1 MNWSIGKRVTTAFA
15 LAFVSMVVIG
25 VLAFNTTQALLEDVR
40 ALDLNHEIL
49 RTIKEIDAALKQAES
64 AHRGYALSQDE
75 QFLEEFQAGAA
86 LVEDRLTRLRS
97 LTMDNPEQK
106 QHLESLEALANA
118 RITHMRD
125 ALVEFENGTVT
136 AESKKRLTD
145 AGAALM
151 TKVATVLLTMEGIES
166 KLLSER
172 RTRQELLAGYTLAI
186 VGAGGFIVAILLLS
200 SMLLINRQV
209 TVRRVAQGE
218 IEVANERLSQ
228 WVEELERR
236 NKEITLL
243 STLTTFLQACRT
255 PQETYDVITKSMQR
269 SFPNTSGT
277 LGVSR
282 ASRNLVAMHSVW
294 GKNPPPQED
303 FDPNMCWALR
313 RGRTHIVTDPEQGLV
328 CEHMDVQPRRSYL
341 CMPLT
346 AHGEMLGVMTLIDL
360 DASWEDDTRSR
371 LAETMSENLGMALAN
386 LQLRERLIAQA
397 ITDPL
402 TGLYNRR
409 YLEESVIRE
418 LSRARRHQTT
428 IGIILLDID
437 RFKSFNDT
445 HGHHVGD
452 QVLQSLGNF
461 LKAHVR
467 GSDIAC
473 RYGGEEFALV
483 MPDSP
488 LEKAIQRA
496 EELREKVKYLSVQH
510 QGGVI
515 GHITLSL
522 GVSSFPLHGAT
533 LEGLLLAA
541 DNALYRAKAEGR
553 DKVCVAEEAP
563 VESEEDNPVD
573 DADQHPQST
582 VSMGDDPAV

>member
-1 MNWSIGKRVTTAFA
+1 VNWSIGKRVTAGFA
-15 LAFVSMVVIG
+15 LAFVSMAIIG

-40 ALDLNHEIL
+40 ALDHNHEVM

-64 AHRGYALSQDE
+64 AHRGFALSQDE
-75 QFLEEFQAGAA
+75 QFRGEFQDSVAS
-86 LVEDRLTRLRS
+86 VEDRLARLYD
-97 LTMDNPEQK
+97 LTKDNPEQT
-106 QHLESLEALANA
+106 QHWESLNSLTNA
-118 RITHMRD
+118 RLTHMRD
-125 ALVEFENGTVT
+125 ALAEFQTGSATE
-136 AESKKRLTD
+136 ESKKRLTD

-151 TKVATVLLTMEGIES
+151 TKVSAALWTMEGVES
-166 KLLSER
+166 SLLSKR
-172 RTRQELLAGYTLAI
+172 KARQELLAGYTLAT

-218 IEVANERLSQ
+218 IELANQRLSQ

-277 LGVSR
+277 LGITR
-282 ASRNLVAMHSVW
+282 ASRNLVAIRSAW
-294 GKNPPPQED
+294 GSDPPPQAD
-303 FDPNMCWALR
+303 FEPEACWALR
-313 RGRTHIVTDPEQGLV
+313 RGRTHIVTDPGQGLV
-328 CEHMDVQPRRSYL
+328 CEHVDAQTRRSYL

-346 AHGEMLGVMTLIDL
+346 AHGEMLGVMTLTDL
-360 DASWEDDTRSR
+360 DAGWEDDTRSR

-409 YLEESVIRE
+409 YLEESLLRE
-418 LSRARRHQTT
+418 LSRARRHHTT
-428 IGIILLDID
+428 IGIVLLDID
-437 RFKSFNDT
+437 HFKSFNDT
-445 HGHHVGD
+445 HGHLVGD
-452 QVLQSLGNF
+452 QVLQSLGGF

-473 RYGGEEFALV
+473 RYGGEEFALI

-488 LEKAIQRA
+488 VEKAVERA

-510 QGGVI
+510 QGEVI

-522 GVSSFPLHGAT
+522 GVSSYPQHGTT

-553 DKVCVAEEAP
+553 DKVCLAEE
-563 VESEEDNPVD
+563 
-573 DADQHPQST
+573 PQLKN
-582 VSMGDDPAV
+582 